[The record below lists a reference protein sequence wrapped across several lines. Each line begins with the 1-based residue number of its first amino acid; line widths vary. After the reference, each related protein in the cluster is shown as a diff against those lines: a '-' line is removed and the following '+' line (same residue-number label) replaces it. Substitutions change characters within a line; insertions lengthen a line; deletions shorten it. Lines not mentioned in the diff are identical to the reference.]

1 QGSAGE
7 AAEALAGV
15 VHVIAEVSSLQ
26 EQITSEVDDNDG
38 ASAHIASTLQ
48 EVTGAADALK
58 RALQQ
63 LNDSSATTM
72 ARSEATG
79 DASRRVA
86 ALAKT
91 LDDELA
97 RFHLDAA

>member
-1 QGSAGE
+1 
-7 AAEALAGV
+7 
-15 VHVIAEVSSLQ
+15 
-26 EQITSEVDDNDG
+26 
-38 ASAHIASTLQ
+38 
-48 EVTGAADALK
+48 
-58 RALQQ
+58 
-63 LNDSSATTM
+63 M

-86 ALAKT
+86 ELAKS